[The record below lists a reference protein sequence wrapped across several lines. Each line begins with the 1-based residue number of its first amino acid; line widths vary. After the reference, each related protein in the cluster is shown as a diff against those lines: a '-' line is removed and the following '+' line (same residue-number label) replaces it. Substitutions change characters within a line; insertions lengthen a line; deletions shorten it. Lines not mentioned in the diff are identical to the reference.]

1 MADPFKELV
10 RSLEARNKKNIGL
23 SAMEIGSDLGT
34 ITSRGELQLDNF
46 KHPISDYLVDERLT
60 MNKEFFTSTNRTTVS
75 GENHEH
81 KVTTPKELKPLS
93 PGDRV
98 VVMLVNGG
106 QEHVV
111 IAKVVSV

>member
-10 RSLEARNKKNIGL
+10 RSLEARSKKNIDQTTMGI
-23 SAMEIGSDLGT
+23 ASDLGT

-60 MNKEFFTSTNRTTVS
+60 MNADYFSDAKTSS
-75 GENHEH
+75 GHSH
-81 KVTTPKELKPLS
+81 KIITPKQLKPLQ

-98 VVMLVNGG
+98 VVLLVNSG